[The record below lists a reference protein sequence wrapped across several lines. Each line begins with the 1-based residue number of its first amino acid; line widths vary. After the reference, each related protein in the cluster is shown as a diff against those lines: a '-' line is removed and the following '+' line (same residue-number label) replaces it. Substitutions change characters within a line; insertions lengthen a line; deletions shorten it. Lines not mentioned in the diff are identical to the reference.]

1 MTTGRAGGHCRRRAA
16 RASENSRQP
25 GRFTK
30 ERAAPA
36 PEWLALRL
44 AKAPRWQ
51 QRMRAELRRLEIICA
66 V

>member
-1 MTTGRAGGHCRRRAA
+1 MTAGRAGGHWRRRAA

-30 ERAAPA
+30 ETTAAA
-36 PEWLALRL
+36 PEWLPLRL
-44 AKAPRWQ
+44 ANAPRWQ
-51 QRMRAELRRLEIICA
+51 QRTRAEPRRLEIIRA